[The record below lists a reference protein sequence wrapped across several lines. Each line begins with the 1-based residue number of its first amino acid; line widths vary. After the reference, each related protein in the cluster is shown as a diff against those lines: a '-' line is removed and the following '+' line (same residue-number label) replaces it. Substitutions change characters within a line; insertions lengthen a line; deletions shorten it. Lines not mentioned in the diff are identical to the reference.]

1 MPRRKKSC
9 NSLKCKVTNFIQER
23 RRLKK
28 LEWDAYKKEK
38 ERKRKEA
45 ERIKKRENAKKAAA
59 RGKMK
64 AAKKFD
70 IKPTP
75 IKVEKVKPVNLKPPT
90 PKSIIKKEV
99 VRDIPTQPIIKPNA
113 YVIVNT
119 VKSAGVNKY
128 PVTWKSAA
136 SAKYSRLWFSSLN
149 EAEQFAA
156 TKSREMRV
164 NVSRINSELTG
175 R

>member
-1 MPRRKKSC
+1 MPRRKKC
-9 NSLKCKVTNFIQER
+9 NSLKCKVTSFIHER

-28 LEWDAYKKEK
+28 LEWDSYQKEK

-45 ERIKKRENAKKAAA
+45 ERIKKRENAKKAKE

-99 VRDIPTQPIIKPNA
+99 VKEMPAQQIMKPNA
-113 YVIVNT
+113 YVTIHT
-119 VKSAGVNKY
+119 VKSTGVNKY
-128 PVTWKSAA
+128 PVTWKTAA
-136 SAKYSRLWFSSLN
+136 SAKYGRMWFATLN

-164 NVSRINSELTG
+164 NVSRINAELTG

>member
-9 NSLKCKVTNFIQER
+9 NSLRCKISGFIHEK

-28 LEWDAYKKEK
+28 LEWNAYQKEK
-38 ERKRKEA
+38 EKKRKET
-45 ERIKKRENAKKAAA
+45 EKIKKRENAKKAVE
-59 RGKMK
+59 RGRMK

-70 IKPTP
+70 IKPTHV
-75 IKVEKVKPVNLKPPT
+75 KVEKVKPVNLKPPT
-90 PKSIIKKEV
+90 P
-99 VRDIPTQPIIKPNA
+99 QPIMKPNA
-113 YVIVNT
+113 YVTIHT
-119 VKSAGVNKY
+119 VKSTGVNKY
-128 PVTWKSAA
+128 PVTWKTAA
-136 SAKYSRLWFSSLN
+136 SAKYGRLWFATLN

>member
-1 MPRRKKSC
+1 MPRRKKC

-38 ERKRKEA
+38 EKKRKEA

-59 RGKMK
+59 RGRAK
-64 AAKKFD
+64 AVKKFD
-70 IKPTP
+70 IKPTV
-75 IKVEKVKPVNLKPPT
+75 IKTQPVKPINMNPPK
-90 PKSIIKKEV
+90 PKSIIKKEMV
-99 VRDIPTQPIIKPNA
+99 KEIPAQPIMKPNA

-128 PVTWKSAA
+128 PVTWKSAS

-164 NVSRINSELTG
+164 NVSRVNAELTG